1 VATTS
6 DQLGLPPE
14 FRNWQM
20 TAESLRRE
28 FDKIRDDLLAQI
40 GEDAGTEQLA
50 ILIHSTYPRH

>member
-1 VATTS
+1 
-6 DQLGLPPE
+6 
-14 FRNWQM
+14 M

-40 GEDAGTEQLA
+40 EEDAGTEQLA